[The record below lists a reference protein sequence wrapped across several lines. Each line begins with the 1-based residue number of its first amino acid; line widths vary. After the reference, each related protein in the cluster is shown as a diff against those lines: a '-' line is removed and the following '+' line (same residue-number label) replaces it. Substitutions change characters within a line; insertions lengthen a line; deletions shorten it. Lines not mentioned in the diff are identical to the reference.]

1 MALICIKT
9 QNSLTWMQTK
19 NHFETKANSIS
30 EMSYLKEILI
40 LECNQMIKHLCFA
53 MAIIMSMLSTS
64 MWFMFLMSFGVMFP
78 MLLVSHA
85 LFFFFFFF
93 TFLLSKILRVILP
106 NSLSCWYGEL
116 TDKIQYIKLKIRFF
130 SSLVAYMFG
139 SLFQEDRKPFHDL
152 QFQLVSTLMTL
163 LTHALHEYSNSSCF
177 RLIKKVIPNLGLC
190 LDNILFLF
198 LFFLEM
204 S

>member
-53 MAIIMSMLSTS
+53 MAIIMSMLSTP
-64 MWFMFLMSFGVMFP
+64 MWFMFLMSIGVMFP

-85 LFFFFFFF
+85 LFFFFF

-106 NSLSCWYGEL
+106 NSLSCWYGKL

-152 QFQLVSTLMTL
+152 QFQLVSTPMTL
-163 LTHALHEYSNSSCF
+163 LTHCMNTVIAHVFVLS
-177 RLIKKVIPNLGLC
+177 KKWYQI
-190 LDNILFLF
+190 
-198 LFFLEM
+198 
-204 S
+204 

>member
-9 QNSLTWMQTK
+9 QNSLTWTQTK

-64 MWFMFLMSFGVMFP
+64 MWFMFLMSIGVMFP

-85 LFFFFFFF
+85 LFFFF

-106 NSLSCWYGEL
+106 NSLSCWYGKL

-152 QFQLVSTLMTL
+152 QFQLVSTPMTL
-163 LTHALHEYSNSSCF
+163 LTHCMNTVIVHVFVLS
-177 RLIKKVIPNLGLC
+177 KKWYQI
-190 LDNILFLF
+190 
-198 LFFLEM
+198 
-204 S
+204 